1 METNKISFWNRYFT
15 YANENISGSSYW
27 LRQMLNTFL
36 ILFFGLGLYL
46 MGLTCYKRAKAFE
59 ADNVMAIMAA
69 IMIPLFVII
78 AQFIIEINPLAA
90 LLFQLPHLFFIFKNG
105 NKKH

>member
-1 METNKISFWNRYFT
+1 MEKDKISFWNRYFT
-15 YANENISGSSYW
+15 YANENISGTTYW
-27 LRQMLNTFL
+27 MRQILNTFL

-78 AQFIIEINPLAA
+78 AQFIVEINPLAA

-105 NKKH
+105 NKNQ